1 MSGTSKTVILI
12 SLLALFL
19 EKEEAIM
26 IWKLLPFRKRKSD
39 DEFIAGIR
47 RNIEAWDRWRYGRIL
62 LSVSLVAAWIWVLS
76 LSIRLILK
84 LDQQEVESMALF
96 WGNLGMLI
104 GFAVGFLGSV
114 AFSYLAILSAGFRS
128 ERLLLKYYDAQNSPE
143 QSEDEESQA

>member
-1 MSGTSKTVILI
+1 M
-12 SLLALFL
+12 
-19 EKEEAIM
+19 E
-26 IWKLLPFRKRKSD
+26 WKLLFRKHKSD
-39 DEFIAGIR
+39 EEFITGIR
-47 RNIEAWDRWRYGRIL
+47 RNIEQWDRWRYGRIL

-96 WGNLGMLI
+96 WGNLDMLI
-104 GFAVGFLGSV
+104 GFVVGLLGSI
-114 AFSYLAILSAGFRS
+114 AFSYLVILSAGFRS